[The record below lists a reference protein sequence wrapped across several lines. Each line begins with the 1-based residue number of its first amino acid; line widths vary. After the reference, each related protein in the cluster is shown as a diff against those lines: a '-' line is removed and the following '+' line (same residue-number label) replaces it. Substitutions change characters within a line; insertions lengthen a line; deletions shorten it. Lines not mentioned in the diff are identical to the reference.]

1 MIAFYYYNQRE
12 TAKTTISPATPSRM
26 KPSAMPVMSLCLVVV
41 ERMIMIMT
49 IIMIMIMI
57 MRVFPYL
64 T

>member
-12 TAKTTISPATPSRM
+12 TAKTTMSPATPSRM
-26 KPSAMPVMSLCLVVV
+26 KPSAMPVMSLCLV
-41 ERMIMIMT
+41 ERMIMT
-49 IIMIMIMI
+49 MIMIMI